1 MKRYFYSAA
10 LGAFLLNACATGGG
24 EAAVEKKEEALSAA
38 QTPAVERKDTVAKP
52 AEEITAADFRRAV
65 QTAVRNMMRS
75 GTLDAGTD
83 RYVVTVSHIVDTT
96 KKGFDTAEIKRRVSA
111 DLAAGRKVR
120 VVTAGTKNAVPQM
133 NVSGRITQRTAY
145 VRGGKRRQE
154 YYLQLVLT
162 DLKTGMML
170 WETVTPVVRKK

>member
-10 LGAFLLNACATGGG
+10 LGAVLINACAC
-24 EAAVEKKEEALSAA
+24 AADTAVAKKE
-38 QTPAVERKDTVAKP
+38 AVPPVAVQAPVVEQKKENPKP
-52 AEEITAADFRRAV
+52 ADEITAADFRRAV

-83 RYVVTVSHIVDTT
+83 RYTVTVSHIVDTT
-96 KKGFDTAEIKRRVSA
+96 KKGFDTAEIKRRVGA
-111 DLAAGRKVR
+111 ELAAGRKVR
-120 VVTAGTKNAVPQM
+120 VVTAGTKNAAPQM
-133 NVSGRITQRTAY
+133 NVSGRVTQRTAY
-145 VRGGKRRQE
+145 VRGGKKRQE

>member
-1 MKRYFYSAA
+1 MKRYFYSAV
-10 LGAFLLNACATGGG
+10 LGAVLINACAADTT
-24 EAAVEKKEEALSAA
+24 VEKKEEAKTAA
-38 QTPAVERKDTVAKP
+38 VQAPVVEQKTETPKTAD
-52 AEEITAADFRRAV
+52 EITAADFRRAV

-75 GTLDAGTD
+75 GTLDAGTE
-83 RYVVTVSHIVDTT
+83 RYTVTVSHIVDTT

-111 DLAAGRKVR
+111 ELAAGRKVR
-120 VVTAGTKNAVPQM
+120 VVTAGVKNAAPQM
-133 NVSGRITQRTAY
+133 NVSGRVTQRTAY
-145 VRGGKRRQE
+145 VRGGKKRQE

>member
-10 LGAFLLNACATGGG
+10 LGAFLLNACATGRGDV
-24 EAAVEKKEEALSAA
+24 AVEKKEEAP
-38 QTPAVERKDTVAKP
+38 QAVQAPVIDRKAEAPKP

-83 RYVVTVSHIVDTT
+83 RYAVTVSHIVDTT

>member
-10 LGAFLLNACATGGG
+10 LVAVLINACACAADT
-24 EAAVEKKEEALSAA
+24 AVEKKEEAK
-38 QTPAVERKDTVAKP
+38 PAVVQAPVVEQKTETPKIAD
-52 AEEITAADFRRAV
+52 EITAADFRRAV

-75 GTLDAGTD
+75 GTLDAGTE
-83 RYVVTVSHIVDTT
+83 RYTVTVSHIVDTT

-111 DLAAGRKVR
+111 ELAAGRKVR
-120 VVTAGTKNAVPQM
+120 VVTAGTKNAAPQM
-133 NVSGRITQRTAY
+133 NVSGRVTQRTAY
-145 VRGGKRRQE
+145 VRGGKKRQE